1 MCSQGQSQ
9 HSYTEELSTF
19 CSVQDLQTFTLYF
32 YFLPLQLSSLTS
44 APLLTAEQRR
54 DFWINPIS
62 TRPRKCKGV
71 QVSSS
76 PKGWV
81 DLPWQLLRSI
91 AKIQLVLCLGGSS
104 MASTLSVST
113 ADINRLFCVSLGCVS
128 AYGCSCH
135 SRLMGTAR
143 HPVITGLRLGAAR
156 LSSLT
161 VRGNGG
167 YGSDECWRSFWSQTT
182 SSLNARRDL
191 LLLPHC
197 RS

>member
-44 APLLTAEQRR
+44 APLFTAEQHR

-62 TRPRKCKGV
+62 TRPGKCKGV
-71 QVSSS
+71 QVSAF

-81 DLPWQLLRSI
+81 DLPWQLLCSI
-91 AKIQLVLCLGGSS
+91 AKIRLVLCLGGSS

-113 ADINRLFCVSLGCVS
+113 ADINRLFCVILISLGYCWLMLK
-128 AYGCSCH
+128 AGG
-135 SRLMGTAR
+135 SRC
-143 HPVITGLRLGAAR
+143 PE
-156 LSSLT
+156 SLH
-161 VRGNGG
+161 
-167 YGSDECWRSFWSQTT
+167 WS
-182 SSLNARRDL
+182 LEAM
-191 LLLPHC
+191 LPAI
-197 RS
+197 